1 MTKKELKR
9 IMLEVIAE
17 ADGSQYNKD
26 DWYCNERMIREEG
39 IKALAERLN
48 IDLDKED

>member
-17 ADGSQYNKD
+17 ADQYDKD
-26 DWYCNERMIREEG
+26 SWYCTDQEVTQVG
-39 IKALAERLN
+39 IEALAKKLN